1 MLTASRAVTSVVLI
15 IITIII
21 IMKIA
26 VISTAP
32 YLFGN
37 GEHCALRDL
46 QNVYQIYI
54 MYISC
59 IVSCIYLVLLT
70 HHTLSTQTLTID
82 PPPPHTHTH
91 THTPTPMCT
100 QNGEGGRGA
109 AEFEC
114 GIRFGLE
121 RCVTVLTLTSTEVCS
136 QASIQERNQLR
147 CVHTTLIKQDTIT
160 SPYTRRYR

>member
-59 IVSCIYLVLLT
+59 IYLVLLT
-70 HHTLSTQTLTID
+70 HHTLSTHTHHR

-91 THTPTPMCT
+91 THTQKHMCT